1 MAVAGA
7 ASLLVSSAGSAAPAP
22 RQSEALAPDLG
33 GGSPEGG
40 PESASASA
48 TSDPDAILEAIAILG
63 FGTMGEFA
71 GWVASA
77 TDVQIDAAIA
87 FIQQYATQEAGQ

>member
-1 MAVAGA
+1 MTVPGPTANGCACG
-7 ASLLVSSAGSAAPAP
+7 L
-22 RQSEALAPDLG
+22 LG

-40 PESASASA
+40 PEYASAS
-48 TSDPDAILEAIAILG
+48 TSADPDAILEAIAILG

-87 FIQQYATQEAGQ
+87 FIQQYASQEAGQ